1 MLVWNM
7 MDERKLNIDAPLMS
21 VRRSFGTPPSLTE
34 TTRRMLEKPQTL
46 PLCESD
52 TTLDQVTDPVA
63 VPFNW
68 EHIPGR
74 SKDYDGSELQ
84 PPEQASIVPT
94 PTLPPG
100 KSINHAKRSLKKD
113 TNVANNFRS
122 PNTSN
127 SFSEKIQW
135 DREGKN
141 VKTEKVEDNDDY
153 DNDDDVFSDALETL
167 SPTEPLSM
175 NCSVSGVSGLDNLDS
190 NMCGASST
198 DKQAHDFM
206 MSRFLH
212 AAKAVTIQPPQYI
225 SSRKQSVLAE
235 QPREFI
241 KLVPEQKKSFVNRY
255 ITDIVPYNGQCQED
269 EEEESGDET
278 NDYANISSKGCG
290 LLPRLCV
297 RNSLCMLNPVTGTK
311 MGNQLSLYSAYEV
324 GKPDKS
330 SHIRSH
336 RPAPV
341 IKKAWDAI
349 NMRKSSSRAASPNK
363 QDLRKKW
370 TSESSRYTY
379 SGEMKQLDKLSPF
392 RRSRAA
398 SATDIS
404 PFPSKSQPLLPGVK
418 SFSDSKQ
425 ANSNLSDKLKYPSRG
440 SASIQDMLSQ
450 GAKRSSSSG
459 SFTVEKTLYIDTAS
473 TLKSS
478 CSSSRSLGSATVA
491 GKERNSLLDSF
502 RDTKH
507 LHALDENLGSQEL
520 NSVDVNSST
529 LPRMVYLMAKEDKAE
544 RMTADQEINQEST
557 SLQLV
562 PGSFDKDA
570 EINNQQI
577 VAIDDQGN
585 VGTEYVLHPL
595 APPLPKSP
603 SESWLCRALP
613 LVSSKNS
620 FPHKNQGTQSK
631 SKRQGFSRASSYT
644 KWETIV
650 KSSNVNHDQVTCSKE
665 LVVYR
670 SHHSKS

>member
-21 VRRSFGTPPSLTE
+21 VRRSFGPPPSLTE
-34 TTRRMLEKPQTL
+34 TRRILEKPQTL
-46 PLCESD
+46 PHCNSD

-74 SKDYDGSELQ
+74 PKDYDGSEPQ
-84 PPEQASIVPT
+84 PRVQASVTPT

-100 KSINHAKRSLKKD
+100 KSTNHAKQLLEKD
-113 TNVANNFRS
+113 ANVASSFRS
-122 PNTSN
+122 PTTSN
-127 SFSEKIQW
+127 SFSEKI
-135 DREGKN
+135 DYDGEHKDE
-141 VKTEKVEDNDDY
+141 KIEKVEENDEYDY
-153 DNDDDVFSDALETL
+153 DGDVFSDALETL

-175 NCSVSGVSGLDNLDS
+175 NCSVSGVSGLNNSDA

-198 DKQAHDFM
+198 DKQAQDFM

-212 AAKAVTIQPPQYI
+212 AAKAMTIQPPQYI

-241 KLVPEQKKSFVNRY
+241 KLVPEQKKSFVNRH

-278 NDYANISSKGCG
+278 NDYANISAKGCG

-297 RNSLCMLNPVTGTK
+297 RNSLCILNPVTETK
-311 MGNQLSLYSAYEV
+311 IGNQLSLYSAYEV

-336 RPAPV
+336 GPAPV

-349 NMRKSSSRAASPNK
+349 NMRKSSSRAASPDK
-363 QDLRKKW
+363 KDLRKKW

-379 SGEMKQLDKLSPF
+379 SGEMKQLGRLSPF

-398 SATDIS
+398 AAGIS
-404 PFPSKSQPLLPGVK
+404 PFPSKPQPLFPGAK
-418 SFSDSKQ
+418 SLGDSKQ
-425 ANSNLSDKLKYPSRG
+425 ADNNLSGKLKFPSRG
-440 SASIQDMLSQ
+440 SARIQEMLSQ

-459 SFTVEKTLYIDTAS
+459 SLTVEKTLYIDTAS
-473 TLKSS
+473 TVKSS
-478 CSSSRSLGSATVA
+478 CSSSRSLGSGTVV

-502 RDTKH
+502 RDMKH
-507 LHALDENLGSQEL
+507 LQALDENLGSQKL
-520 NSVDVNSST
+520 NSSDADSST
-529 LPRMVYLMAKEDKAE
+529 LPGMLYLMSKEDKAE
-544 RMTADQEINQEST
+544 KMTTDQEINQESA
-557 SLQLV
+557 SLQIV
-562 PGSFDKDA
+562 PSSFDKDA
-570 EINNQQI
+570 EINNQKI
-577 VAIDDQGN
+577 VVVDDQGK
-585 VGTEYVLHPL
+585 VGTEYVLLPL

-613 LVSSKNS
+613 LVPSKNS
-620 FPHKNQGTQSK
+620 FPHSNQGTLSK
-631 SKRQGFSRASSYT
+631 AKRQGFSRASSYT

-650 KSSNVNHDQVTCSKE
+650 KSSNVNHDQVSCSKE

-670 SHHSKS
+670 SRHSKS

>member
-34 TTRRMLEKPQTL
+34 TNRRMLEKPQTL
-46 PLCESD
+46 PHCESD

-74 SKDYDGSELQ
+74 PKDYDGSETQ
-84 PPEQASIVPT
+84 PPIQASIAPT

-100 KSINHAKRSLKKD
+100 KSTNHTKQPLEKD
-113 TNVANNFRS
+113 TNVANNFRC
-122 PNTSN
+122 PTTSN
-127 SFSEKIQW
+127 SFSEKIDR
-135 DREGKN
+135 DRERKD
-141 VKTEKVEDNDDY
+141 VKTEKVEENDDY
-153 DNDDDVFSDALETL
+153 DDDDGDVFSDALETL

-175 NCSVSGVSGLDNLDS
+175 NCSLSGVSGLDNLDS

-212 AAKAVTIQPPQYI
+212 AAKAMTIQPPQYV
-225 SSRKQSVLAE
+225 SSRKQSVLQE

-278 NDYANISSKGCG
+278 NDYANISAKGCG

-349 NMRKSSSRAASPNK
+349 NMRKSSSRAASPEK

-379 SGEMKQLDKLSPF
+379 SGEMKQLGRLSPF
-392 RRSRAA
+392 RRSRTAGA
-398 SATDIS
+398 GAGMS
-404 PFPSKSQPLLPGVK
+404 PFPSKSQPLFPG
-418 SFSDSKQ
+418 DSKQ
-425 ANSNLSDKLKYPSRG
+425 AHNNLSGKLKFPSRG
-440 SASIQDMLSQ
+440 SASIQEMLSH

-459 SFTVEKTLYIDTAS
+459 SFTIEKTLYIDTAS
-473 TLKSS
+473 TVKSS

-502 RDTKH
+502 RDIKH
-507 LHALDENLGSQEL
+507 LHALDENLGSQDL

-529 LPRMVYLMAKEDKAE
+529 LPSMVYLMAKEDK
-544 RMTADQEINQEST
+544 ADQEINQEST

-562 PGSFDKDA
+562 PSSFDKDA

-577 VAIDDQGN
+577 VVIDDQRK

-650 KSSNVNHDQVTCSKE
+650 KSSNVNHDQISCSKVNSLIP
-665 LVVYR
+665 LVLFFWP
-670 SHHSKS
+670 